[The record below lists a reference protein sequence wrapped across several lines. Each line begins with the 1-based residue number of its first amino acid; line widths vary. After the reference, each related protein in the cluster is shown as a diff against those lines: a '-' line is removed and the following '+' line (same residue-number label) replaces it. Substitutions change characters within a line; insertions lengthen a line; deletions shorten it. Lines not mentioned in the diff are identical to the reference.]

1 MDESKAESRAPHEGT
16 FLTRIIP
23 ILLLLIVPLL
33 FYRAMVFQGL
43 EPPAPDTQSHRP
55 VAEWAKSAVEELGET
70 PQWFPYVFS
79 GMPSYGSFL
88 YIPRPAANLLGQTL
102 QLFSSNR
109 GIRYVLLFAI
119 AGIAAYGFF
128 RRQGHSRLAATTAGL
143 LYSLTPYFTG
153 LVGAGHST
161 KLEALALVPAVL
173 WAVDHLL
180 DRPGPLAGAFLAATA
195 ATLAWANHP
204 QIAYY
209 AVLLIGLYA
218 ILRILLMRDR
228 PRPWGKW
235 LLWGGVGLVIAGALV
250 TEPYLA
256 IREYAPHSIR
266 GSGSSLEAG
275 AASGVDWS
283 YATAWSFYPK
293 ELVSFLFPS
302 WYGLAGTTYWGP
314 LPFTQ
319 STHYFGIIALGLAI
333 LGLWK
338 GTDRRRW
345 IWAGISL
352 FVLVVGFGS
361 NLPILYRPMYELLPM
376 FDRFRVPSMI
386 YALLPLCAGVP
397 ICAGIDWLARN
408 GSSRA
413 TREPKRAPGRS
424 TTRSPWW
431 YATAGAILLWVLVY
445 LAARAAHG
453 DLSSFLR
460 PQEMTAA
467 QQGLEALA
475 AMRRSMLFSSIHFGF
490 LLVTVACLLLALAM
504 RPTSSPRLRT
514 GLIGIVMAL
523 AIVDVWRVSERLYD
537 PEPRPEA
544 AEIIP
549 LRGAVEHVAK
559 LPGPKRILPTDEY
572 FNNNAY
578 ALLGVESIGGYQP
591 AKLRYYQDVID
602 AGMLFSSGVLQML
615 NTQYVLADRAIEA
628 FPSAEYT
635 PKYPGD
641 GYVYRLPQTPGH
653 AWAVREL
660 DQVKDP
666 FVLLRRIGARDYDP
680 EAIAYVYE
688 EGLPTEF
695 APAEVTLLER
705 GLHRIRLQVRAEGD
719 AFVIL
724 SEIYYEPGWRAT
736 VDGNETKIHRVNHVL
751 RGVQV
756 PAGDHEVVFQFHST
770 AHATG
775 QAVSRAAA
783 AAWLLLFAI
792 PLVGRLRRKNE
803 PQPH

>member
-1 MDESKAESRAPHEGT
+1 MAGSRAESQKPEGNR
-16 FLTRIIP
+16 LTRIVP

-33 FYRAMVFQGL
+33 FYRAMVFEGL

-55 VAEWAKSAVEELGET
+55 IAAWAKAATEELGET

-88 YIPRPAANLLGQTL
+88 YIPRPTANLLGQVL

-109 GIRYVLLFAI
+109 GIRYVLLLGL

-128 RRQGHSRLAATTAGL
+128 RRQGHSRVASTTAGL

-218 ILRILLMRDR
+218 ILRVLLVRDR
-228 PRPWGKW
+228 ARPWGKW
-235 LLWGGVGLVIAGALV
+235 LLWGGVGLIIACALV
-250 TEPYLA
+250 AEPYLA

-275 AASGVDWS
+275 ATSGVDWT
-283 YATAWSFYPK
+283 YATAWSFYPR

-302 WYGLAGTTYWGP
+302 WYGLAGNTYWGP

-345 IWAGISL
+345 IWAGLSL

-397 ICAGIDWLARN
+397 ICAGIDWLVKSGSAR
-408 GSSRA
+408 GSKDPKKLARA
-413 TREPKRAPGRS
+413 RPF
-424 TTRSPWW
+424 WW
-431 YATAGAILLWVLVY
+431 YAAGGAVALWALVY

-453 DLSSFLR
+453 DLTSFMR

-467 QQGLEALA
+467 QQALQALA
-475 AMRRSMLFSSIHFGF
+475 ATRRSMLFSSIHFGF
-490 LLVTVACLLLALAM
+490 LSLTVACVLLALAT
-504 RPTSSPRLRT
+504 RPSFSPRARL
-514 GLIGIVMAL
+514 GLIGLVLAL
-523 AIVDVWRVSERLYD
+523 AVIDVWRVSDRLYD

-544 AEIIP
+544 SEIIP
-549 LRGAVEHVAK
+549 LRGAMEFVAQ
-559 LPGPKRILPTDEY
+559 LPGPKRVLPTDEY
-572 FNNNAY
+572 FASNAY
-578 ALLGVESIGGYQP
+578 ALLGVESLGGYQP
-591 AKLRYYQDVID
+591 AKLRYYQDLID
-602 AGMLFSSGVLQML
+602 GGVLFSNGVLQML
-615 NTQYVLADRAIEA
+615 NAQYVLADRPIEA
-628 FPSAEYT
+628 FESAEYEA
-635 PKYPGD
+635 KYSGD
-641 GYVYRLPQTPGH
+641 GYVYRLPRTPGP
-653 AWAVREL
+653 AWAVRQL
-660 DQVKDP
+660 DQVTDP
-666 FVLLRRIGARDYDP
+666 FVLLRRIGGHDFDP
-680 EAIAYVYE
+680 AALAYVYE

-695 APAEVTLLER
+695 APADVNLLER
-705 GLHRIRLQVRAEGD
+705 TLHRIRLQVGATGD
-719 AFVIL
+719 AFVVL
-724 SEIYYEPGWRAT
+724 SEIYYEPGWVAT
-736 VDGNETKIHRVNHVL
+736 VDGTEVPIHRVNHVL

-756 PAGDHEVVFQFHST
+756 PAGDHEVVFQFHSP

-775 QAVSRAAA
+775 QTASRAALG
-783 AAWLLLFAI
+783 AWLILLAI

-803 PQPH
+803 SRPG